1 MRIFPAK
8 KENTTFPCYPTAFPS
23 KRLISWE
30 YTDGPTNSITRK
42 KKINEVLTYMNR
54 RRLWQKDV
62 IQDVFGSQSIFSIFK
77 AVVNRDNKDLPEE

>member
-1 MRIFPAK
+1 
-8 KENTTFPCYPTAFPS
+8 
-23 KRLISWE
+23 
-30 YTDGPTNSITRK
+30 
-42 KKINEVLTYMNR
+42 MNR